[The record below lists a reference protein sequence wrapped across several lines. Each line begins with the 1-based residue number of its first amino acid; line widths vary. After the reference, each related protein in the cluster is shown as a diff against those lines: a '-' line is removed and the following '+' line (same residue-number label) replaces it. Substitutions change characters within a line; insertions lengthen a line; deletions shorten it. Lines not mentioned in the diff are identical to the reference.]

1 VSEEFKDFVFTLDAL
16 DSIIRV
22 EDTETWYTA
31 LSDIPLQYD
40 IDTIARMGGFLSQC
54 IHESGGF
61 TVLEENLNYS
71 KDGLLK
77 VFPKYFKD
85 SATAEMYARKP
96 EKIANRVYA
105 KRMSNGPEES
115 GDGWMFRGRGIIQI
129 TGRENYTLC
138 SQFMFSDDTLVKS
151 PDLLLDPYY
160 AIHSACWFWQKNNI
174 NELADRQDVVAMTK
188 RINGGV
194 IGLAE
199 RIHLYNNVIETLQG

>member
-1 VSEEFKDFVFTLDAL
+1 MSEEFKDFIFTKEAL

-22 EDTETWYTA
+22 DDEETWYNH
-31 LSDIPLQYD
+31 LHDILPAYE
-40 IDTIARMGGFLSQC
+40 IDTIARTSAFLAQC

-61 TVLEENLNYS
+61 SVLEENLNYS

-85 SATAEMYARKP
+85 SATAEKYARKP

-105 KRMSNGPEES
+105 NRMTNGPEES

-160 AIHSACWFWQKNNI
+160 AIHSACWFWQKNNL
-174 NELADRQDVVAMTK
+174 NEMADRQDIVTISK
-188 RINGGV
+188 RVNGGTL
-194 IGLAE
+194 GLNE
-199 RIHLYNNVIETLQG
+199 RIHLYNDIVETLQG